1 MGDSDEEGRLAWE
14 AAGSPLYQEGAGYV
28 GPNGLASN
36 YVPSAPVQPAASPT
50 ASLWDYEVSQN
61 TGFRYAPEQ
70 LGWSP
75 EEAARFKSAGNN
87 LLPAFMAKELIYS
100 PEFKLSGR
108 DPIATYNTLATGDV
122 NQLSGELSGARKAK
136 QYLEG
141 SGGDLSGDAGKEA
154 FIRTSFGNILNGRD
168 SWWDRNKGAVIGVGG
183 MLTVG
188 LGGYL
193 SGAMAATDAALVGGT
208 AAAGT
213 GGGGLYGTT
222 AGLSATGGTG
232 LYGTGQGLTA
242 GLGGLYGTG
251 VGTTTQGLGALGS
264 GAGAVAGGYG
274 GNALSEG
281 FGGLGGD
288 IAGYSNATPISA
300 NGTDLSG
307 AIAAGQAGG
316 ADVGMGAGTSW
327 LTDLGLPASY
337 GSGLGG
343 LAGYGYDALGS
354 AATSGGSKVASN
366 SSIWDTVSGLFG
378 GSGGGGISDNALL
391 QLINAGIGGAGTYFG
406 GQAQADASDKA
417 SDTLWNMYQQSRAD
431 SASQR
436 ALLDQSLPFMQDRT
450 YNAQSYMP
458 TIPTLQNEV
467 NVDYAN
473 DPIYQAQQNELLR
486 TLNRRYASQGRNMS
500 SSADDALL
508 RGQVPLMQD
517 SYSRNLDTLNRTNQ
531 NALSTYGLGYQQQ
544 GDIYGRGLDLTKI
557 GAGAAAQAGQNALS
571 SGNALAANQIGA
583 GNNTANMYGG
593 LAGVGMGSINN
604 YMLYNLLSQRKAA

>member
-1 MGDSDEEGRLAWE
+1 MALVYAGQDLGWVDDGTGGNALG
-14 AAGSPLYQEGAGYV
+14 AAGGQGWTPPAAVTPTATGA
-28 GPNGLASN
+28 
-36 YVPSAPVQPAASPT
+36 PAASGGT
-50 ASLWDYEVSQN
+50 AMWDYAKAQN
-61 TGFRYAPEQ
+61 TGFVYTPQQ
-70 LGWSP
+70 LGWDAVSAQKL
-75 EEAARFKSAGNN
+75 AAAGITKLPGWFAKPLIMSSEFHLGTHDPVQNFIDLYTGSADSTGAASKARQSLTAGGGDPND
-87 LLPAFMAKELIYS
+87 PAF
-100 PEFKLSGR
+100 
-108 DPIATYNTLATGDV
+108 
-122 NQLSGELSGARKAK
+122 
-136 QYLEG
+136 
-141 SGGDLSGDAGKEA
+141 KEA
-154 FIRTSFGNILNGRD
+154 YMRDAFGFLNNAKD
-168 SWWDRNKGAVIGVGG
+168 SWWDRNKSWVTFG
-183 MLTVG
+183 
-188 LGGYL
+188 
-193 SGAMAATDAALVGGT
+193 GGT
-208 AAAGT
+208 AAIAA
-213 GGGGLYGTT
+213 GGL
-222 AGLSATGGTG
+222 AAE
-232 LYGTGQGLTA
+232 
-242 GLGGLYGTG
+242 
-251 VGTTTQGLGALGS
+251 LGALGS
-264 GAGAVAGGYG
+264 GAAGAGVGTEAGGGWLGALEGSMGAYG
-274 GNALSEG
+274 PGGAGAAGELGSIGAGNALAQG
-281 FGGLGGD
+281 FGTLGGD
-288 IAGYSNATPISA
+288 IAGFSNATPIA
-300 NGTDLSG
+300 TNGTDLAGS
-307 AIAAGQAGG
+307 IAAGQAAG

-354 AATSGGSKVASN
+354 AATSGGAKVVGN

-391 QLINAGIGGAGTYFG
+391 SLINAGIGGAGTYFG
-406 GQAQADASDKA
+406 GQAQANASDKA

-467 NVDYAN
+467 SVDYAN

-500 SSADDALL
+500 SSADDAVL

-571 SGNALAANQIGA
+571 SGNAMATNQTAA